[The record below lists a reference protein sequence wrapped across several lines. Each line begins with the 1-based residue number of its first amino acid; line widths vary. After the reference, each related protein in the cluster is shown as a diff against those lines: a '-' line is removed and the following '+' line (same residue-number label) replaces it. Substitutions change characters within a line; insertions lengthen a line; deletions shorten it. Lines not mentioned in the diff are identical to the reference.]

1 MSASHHHHHHHHWQ
15 HGHARAAHEA
25 EARVGRAFGIGIAL
39 NLGYVLIEA
48 GIGLWQGSLAL
59 LADAGHNLSD
69 VLGLALAWGAAT
81 LGRTAP
87 SARYTYGLRS
97 TTIWAALVNG
107 LLLLVACGAIA
118 LEAVRRFDAPAPIEG
133 GFIAAVAAVG
143 IVVNA
148 VTAWLFMR
156 DRKRDLNVRG
166 AYLHMV
172 ADAAVSLGVVVSGL
186 VIMATGWQW
195 LDPAASLAIVAAI
208 FFGTW
213 GLLRESLR
221 LALHAVPRGID
232 PGEVRGYLSSLA
244 GVTEVHD
251 LHIWSMS
258 TTEAALTAHL
268 VMPGGH
274 PGDAFLVDIGR
285 ELERR
290 FRIPHAT
297 LQIEVDDCDVPCRLA
312 PDHVV

>member
-1 MSASHHHHHHHHWQ
+1 MGASHEHHHHWQ
-15 HGHARAAHEA
+15 HGDDHDAAHA
-25 EARVGRAFGIGIAL
+25 AQARVGRAFGIGIAL
-39 NLGYVLIEA
+39 NLAYVAIEA

-97 TTIWAALVNG
+97 TTIWAALVNA
-107 LLLLVACGAIA
+107 LLLLAACGAIA
-118 LEAVRRFDAPAPIEG
+118 LEAVRRFGSPTPIEG
-133 GFIAAVAAVG
+133 GFVAAVAAVG
-143 IVVNA
+143 ILVNA
-148 VTAWLFMR
+148 LTAWLFMR
-156 DRKRDLNVRG
+156 DRKADLNVRG

-172 ADAAVSLGVVVSGL
+172 ADAAVSLGVVISGL

-195 LDPAASLAIVAAI
+195 LDPATSLAIVAAI
-208 FFGTW
+208 FVGTW
-213 GLLRESLR
+213 SLLRESLQ

-232 PGEVRGYLSSLA
+232 PAAVRRYLASLA

-258 TTEAALTAHL
+258 TTETALTAHL

-274 PGDAFLVDIGR
+274 PGDAFLGETAH
-285 ELERR
+285 ELETR
-290 FRIPHAT
+290 FRIAHAT
-297 LQIEVDDCDVPCRLA
+297 LQIEVDDCEVPCRLA

>member
-1 MSASHHHHHHHHWQ
+1 MGASHEHHHHGHHG
-15 HGHARAAHEA
+15 HGHAHAHEVD
-25 EARVGRAFGIGIAL
+25 ARVGRAFGIGIAL
-39 NLGYVLIEA
+39 NLAYVAIEA
-48 GIGLWQGSLAL
+48 GIGFWQGSLAL

-97 TTIWAALVNG
+97 TTIWAALVNA

-118 LEAVRRFDAPAPIEG
+118 LEAVRRFGSPTPIEG
-133 GFIAAVAAVG
+133 GFVAAVAAVG
-143 IVVNA
+143 IVINA

-186 VIMATGWQW
+186 LIMATGWQW
-195 LDPAASLAIVAAI
+195 LDPATSLAIVAAI
-208 FFGTW
+208 FIGTW
-213 GLLRESLR
+213 GLLRDSLR
-221 LALHAVPRGID
+221 LALQAVPRGID
-232 PGEVRGYLSSLA
+232 SAEVRRYLGALE

-258 TTEAALTAHL
+258 TTETALTAHL

-274 PGDAFLVDIGR
+274 PGDAFLGEIAH
-285 ELERR
+285 ELEERY
-290 FRIPHAT
+290 RISHAT
-297 LQIEVDDCDVPCRLA
+297 LQIEVDDADVPCRLA

>member
-1 MSASHHHHHHHHWQ
+1 MGLGHAHGHHHHHHT
-15 HGHARAAHEA
+15 HADEA
-25 EARVGRAFGIGIAL
+25 GARVGRAFGVGIAL
-39 NLGYVLIEA
+39 NLAYVLIEA

-81 LGRTAP
+81 LGRTPP

-97 TTIWAALVNG
+97 TTIWAALANA

-118 LEAVRRFDAPAPIEG
+118 VEAVHRLHTPSPVAG
-133 GFIAAVAAVG
+133 GVVAAVAAVG

-148 VTAWLFMR
+148 LTAALFMR
-156 DRKRDLNVRG
+156 DRHRDLNVKG

-186 VIMATGWQW
+186 VIMRTGWQW

-208 FFGTW
+208 LVGTW
-213 GLLRESLR
+213 GLLKDSLR
-221 LALHAVPRGID
+221 LALHAVPRGIRTD
-232 PGEVRGYLSSLA
+232 DVRAYLA
-244 GVTEVHD
+244 GRAGVHEVHD

-258 TTEAALTAHL
+258 TTETALTAHL
-268 VMPGGH
+268 VVPAGH
-274 PGDAFLVDIGR
+274 PGDAFLAETAH
-285 ELERR
+285 ELEHR
-290 FRIPHAT
+290 FGIAHAT
-297 LQIEVDDCDVPCRLA
+297 LQIEVGDGTAPCPLA
-312 PDHVV
+312 PDSVV